1 MIMNPLVHHQLKMGC
16 IETLKAALNAEA
28 SQRRGR
34 TFDEWSSAEAQA
46 LWTAARDFAQQHGLR
61 VPLLADVV
69 RVERQACGHSD
80 YGSKWALYVTELIMV
95 CEPVAPQKD

>member
-1 MIMNPLVHHQLKMGC
+1 MNPLARYQLKKGC
-16 IETLKAALNAEA
+16 IEALKAALAAEA

-34 TFDEWSSAEAQA
+34 TFDEWSRAEAQA
-46 LWTAARDFAQQHGLR
+46 LWTAARDFAQQHGLQ

-80 YGSKWALYVTELIMV
+80 YGSKWALYVTELMLNS
-95 CEPVAPQKD
+95 EHAAS